1 MLKFG
6 LYQGCL
12 SFREESQHIH
22 KQFKL
27 VYIFVFVLRSVAQN
41 LLFLCIARK
50 RFCATLRK
58 MKLYKMVRQRYK
70 II

>member
-1 MLKFG
+1 M
-6 LYQGCL
+6 
-12 SFREESQHIH
+12 H

-27 VYIFVFVLRSVAQN
+27 VYIFVFVLRGVAQN